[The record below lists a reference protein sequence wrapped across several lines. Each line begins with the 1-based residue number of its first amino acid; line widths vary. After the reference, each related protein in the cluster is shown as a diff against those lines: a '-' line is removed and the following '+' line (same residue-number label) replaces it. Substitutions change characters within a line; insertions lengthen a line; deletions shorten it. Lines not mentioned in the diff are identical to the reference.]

1 MYVRKQQYTLRKDV
15 CIMSTEKFNIYEAIT
30 NRIIEQLEGGV
41 IPWHKP
47 WSGVASGAY
56 NRVSKKPYSLLNQM
70 LLKHDGEYA
79 TYKQWSDIG
88 GKVKKGEKS
97 EIVVF
102 WKILNVEET
111 KDGKTEIKS
120 IPLLKYINVFHVSQV
135 DGVEPKTTKLIEHN
149 PIEEA
154 EQIKNDYANRENIV
168 IKELV
173 TDRAFYSPSRDY
185 IQVPCKEQYKDVMEF
200 YSTLFHE
207 MVHSTGH
214 KDRLKRLDCS
224 VKLASFGS
232 EDYSKEELIAEIG
245 SAFLMNHIGIE
256 TAKTFNNSTAYIQSW
271 LNVLK
276 NDNRFIVSASS
287 KAEKAMKYILGIAVE
302 ENIETV

>member
-1 MYVRKQQYTLRKDV
+1 MA
-15 CIMSTEKFNIYEAIT
+15 KFNIYEEIT
-30 NRIIEQLEGGV
+30 NRIIKQLENGE

-70 LLKHDGEYA
+70 ILEHDGEYA
-79 TYKQWSDIG
+79 TYKQWSDLG
-88 GKVKKGEKS
+88 GKVRKGEKS

-102 WKILNVEET
+102 WKILQVEEVVN
-111 KDGKTEIKS
+111 GKLEKKS

-135 DGVEPKTTKLIEHN
+135 DGIEPKDVKPVEHK
-149 PIEEA
+149 PVEEA
-154 EQIKNDYANRENIV
+154 EKIKIDYMDRENID
-168 IKELV
+168 IKEV
-173 TDRAFYSPSRDY
+173 VSDKAFYSPMKDY
-185 IQVPCKEQYKDVMEF
+185 IQVPCKEQYKDIMEF

-207 MVHSTGH
+207 MIHSTGH
-214 KDRLKRLDCS
+214 RDRLGRLDS
-224 VKLASFGS
+224 STKLASFGS

-256 TAKTFNNSTAYIQSW
+256 TAKTFKNSAAYIQSW
-271 LNVLK
+271 LKVLK

-287 KAEKAMKYILGIAVE
+287 KAEKAMKYILGTCVDNAVTE
-302 ENIETV
+302 

>member
-1 MYVRKQQYTLRKDV
+1 
-15 CIMSTEKFNIYEAIT
+15 MSAEKFNIYEAIT
-30 NRIIEQLEGGV
+30 NRIIEQLEGGI

-47 WSGVASGAY
+47 WNGVASGAY

-79 TYKQWSDIG
+79 TYKQWSDLG
-88 GKVKKGEKS
+88 GNVRKGEKS

-102 WKILNVEET
+102 WKILNVEEV
-111 KDGKTEIKS
+111 KDGKTEQKS

-154 EQIKNDYANRENIV
+154 EQIKNNYADRENIR
-168 IKELV
+168 IEELV
-173 TDRAFYSPSRDY
+173 TDRAFYSPVKDY
-185 IQVPCKEQYKDVMEF
+185 IQVPCKEQYNDIMEF

-207 MVHSTGH
+207 MIHSTGH

-224 VKLASFGS
+224 VKFAGFGT
-232 EDYSKEELIAEIG
+232 EDYSKEELVAEIG

-256 TAKTFNNSTAYIQSW
+256 TINTFKNSAAYIQNW
-271 LNVLK
+271 LKVLR

-287 KAEKAMKYILGIAVE
+287 KAEKAMKYILGVE
-302 ENIETV
+302 VEDVETV

>member
-1 MYVRKQQYTLRKDV
+1 
-15 CIMSTEKFNIYEAIT
+15 MSKEKFNIYEEIT
-30 NRIIEQLEGGV
+30 NRIIEQLEQGS

-47 WSGVASGAY
+47 WSGLASGAY
-56 NRVSKKPYSLLNQM
+56 NRISKKPYSLLNQM

-79 TYKQWSDIG
+79 TYKQWSDLG
-88 GKVKKGEKS
+88 GKVRKGEKS

-111 KDGKTEIKS
+111 KDGKVEKKS

-135 DGVEPKTTKLIEHN
+135 DGIEPKEIKVIEHK

-154 EQIKNDYANRENIV
+154 EKIKKDYIDRENIL
-168 IKELV
+168 IKETV
-173 TDRAFYSPSRDY
+173 SDKAFYSPVKDY
-185 IQVPCKEQYKDVMEF
+185 IQVPCKEQYKDVLEF

-214 KDRLKRLDCS
+214 RDRLKRLDCS
-224 VKLASFGS
+224 VQFTSFGS

-256 TAKTFNNSTAYIQSW
+256 SSKTFKNSAAYIQSW
-271 LNVLK
+271 LQVLK

-287 KAEKAMKYILGIAVE
+287 KAEKAMKYILGE
-302 ENIETV
+302 EITTTV

>member
-1 MYVRKQQYTLRKDV
+1 
-15 CIMSTEKFNIYEAIT
+15 MSKFNIYEEIT
-30 NRIIEQLEGGV
+30 NRIIEQLENGE

-47 WSGVASGAY
+47 WSGIAGGAY

-79 TYKQWSDIG
+79 TYKQWSDLG
-88 GKVKKGEKS
+88 GKIKKGEKS

-102 WKILNVEET
+102 WKIMQVEET
-111 KDGKTEIKS
+111 KDGKIEKKS
-120 IPLLKYINVFHVSQV
+120 IPLLRYINVFHVSQV
-135 DGVEPKTTKLIEHN
+135 DGVEPKDIKSIEHE
-149 PIEEA
+149 PIVEA
-154 EQIKNDYANRENIV
+154 EKIKNGYIERENIL
-168 IKELV
+168 IEEIV
-173 TDRAFYSPSRDY
+173 TNEAYYSPMMDY
-185 IQVPCKEQYKDVMEF
+185 IRVPCKEQFKDVMEF

-214 KDRLKRLDCS
+214 KDRLGRLDVG

-256 TAKTFNNSTAYIQSW
+256 TSKTFKNSAAYIQSW
-271 LNVLK
+271 LKVLR
-276 NDNRFIVSASS
+276 NDNKFIVSASS
-287 KAEKAMKYILGIAVE
+287 KAEKAMKYILGINE
-302 ENIETV
+302 ENIATA

>member
-1 MYVRKQQYTLRKDV
+1 MAN
-15 CIMSTEKFNIYEAIT
+15 FNIYEEIT
-30 NRIIEQLEGGV
+30 NRIISQLEEGK
-41 IPWHKP
+41 IPWNKP
-47 WSGVASGAY
+47 WSGVVNGAY

-79 TYKQWSDIG
+79 TYKQWSDLG

-102 WKILNVEET
+102 WKIMNVEEV
-111 KDGKTEIKS
+111 KDGKVEKKS

-135 DGVEPKTTKLIEHN
+135 DGVEPKDIKPVEHE

-154 EQIKNDYANRENIV
+154 EKIKNGYIERENIV
-168 IKELV
+168 IEEIV
-173 TDRAFYSPSRDY
+173 TNEAYYSPMMDY
-185 IQVPCKEQYKDVMEF
+185 IQVPCKKQYKDIAEF
-200 YSTLFHE
+200 YGTLFHE

-214 KDRLKRLDCS
+214 KDRLGRLDTG

-232 EDYSKEELIAEIG
+232 EDYSKEELVAEIG
-245 SAFLMNHIGIE
+245 SAFLMNYIGIE
-256 TAKTFNNSTAYIQSW
+256 TPKTFKNNAAYIQSW
-271 LNVLK
+271 LKVLR

-287 KAEKAMKYILGIAVE
+287 KAEKAMKYILGITE
-302 ENIETV
+302 ENVATA

>member
-1 MYVRKQQYTLRKDV
+1 
-15 CIMSTEKFNIYEAIT
+15 MSTEKFNIYEAIT
-30 NRIIEQLEGGV
+30 NRIIEQLESGV

-79 TYKQWSDIG
+79 TFKQWSDLG

-111 KDGKTEIKS
+111 KNGKTEQKS

-154 EQIKNDYANRENIV
+154 EQIKNDYANRENIR
-168 IKELV
+168 IEELV
-173 TDRAFYSPSRDY
+173 TDKAFYSPLRDY
-185 IQVPCKEQYKDVMEF
+185 IQVPCKEQYKDIMEF

-224 VKLASFGS
+224 VKFASFGS

-256 TAKTFNNSTAYIQSW
+256 TTKTFTNSTAYIQSW
-271 LNVLK
+271 LKVLK
-276 NDNRFIVSASS
+276 DDNRFIVSASS
-287 KAEKAMKYILGIAVE
+287 KAEKAMKYILGIKE
-302 ENIETV
+302 ESIETV

>member
-1 MYVRKQQYTLRKDV
+1 M
-15 CIMSTEKFNIYEAIT
+15 
-30 NRIIEQLEGGV
+30 
-41 IPWHKP
+41 PWHKP

-70 LLKHDGEYA
+70 LLEHDGEYA
-79 TYKQWSDIG
+79 TYKQWSDLG
-88 GKVKKGEKS
+88 GTVKKGEKS

-102 WKILNVEET
+102 WKILQVEEVN
-111 KDGKTEIKS
+111 DGKVEKKS

-135 DGVEPKTTKLIEHN
+135 DGVEPKTTKLIEHK

-154 EQIKNDYANRENIV
+154 EKIKKDYVDRENIL
-168 IKELV
+168 IKEV
-173 TDRAFYSPSRDY
+173 VSDRAFYSPKMDY
-185 IQVPCKEQYKDVMEF
+185 IQVPCKEQYKDIMEF

-214 KDRLKRLDCS
+214 RDRLGRLDCTAK
-224 VKLASFGS
+224 VAGFGS

-256 TAKTFNNSTAYIQSW
+256 TSKTFNNSAAYIKSW
-271 LNVLK
+271 LEVLR

-287 KAEKAMKYILGIAVE
+287 KAEKAMKYILGNSEEDAV
-302 ENIETV
+302 VV

>member
-1 MYVRKQQYTLRKDV
+1 
-15 CIMSTEKFNIYEAIT
+15 MSKFNIYEEIT
-30 NRIIEQLEGGV
+30 NRIIEQLENNI

-47 WSGVASGAY
+47 WSGIVGGAY

-79 TYKQWSDIG
+79 TYKQWSDLG
-88 GKVKKGEKS
+88 GKVRKGEKS

-102 WKILNVEET
+102 WKIMNVEENR
-111 KDGKTEIKS
+111 DGKIEKKS

-135 DGVEPKTTKLIEHN
+135 DGIEPKDIKHIDHE

-154 EQIKNDYANRENIV
+154 ERIKNGYMERENIV
-168 IKELV
+168 IEEV
-173 TDRAFYSPSRDY
+173 VSNEAYYSPMMDY
-185 IQVPCKEQYKDVMEF
+185 IHVPCKEQFNDIMEF

-214 KDRLKRLDCS
+214 RDRLGRLDTG

-232 EDYSKEELIAEIG
+232 EEYSKEELIAEIG

-256 TAKTFNNSTAYIQSW
+256 TPKTFKNSAAYIQSW
-271 LNVLK
+271 LKVLR
-276 NDNRFIVSASS
+276 NDNRFIVSASG
-287 KAEKAMKYILGIAVE
+287 KAEKAMKYILGAME
-302 ENIETV
+302 ENVATA